1 MEKLLGNKQRL
12 QEEKEL
18 LTQIIKSS
26 VEDVDKEQT
35 ILLKMMVDRQE
46 RDFRIQRIIA
56 FSEVT
61 LLIVMIV
68 ISVVAVPRIFQT
80 TKKVESTMETVNTL
94 LDQAKDSLTQITE
107 LADVADRVMKDNEK
121 SLQVAIENFNRVDFE
136 SLNRSISS
144 LGDVMQPMV
153 DFLSLFNGK

>member
-1 MEKLLGNKQRL
+1 MELFKNKQL
-12 QEEKEL
+12 AEEREL

-61 LLIVMIV
+61 LLIVMII
-68 ISVVAVPRIFQT
+68 ISIIAVPRIFQT
-80 TKKVESTMETVNTL
+80 TQKVESTMQEVNTL
-94 LDQAKDSLTQITE
+94 LVQAKDSLTQITE
-107 LADVADRVMKDNEK
+107 LAEDADRVMSDNEK
-121 SLQVAIENFNRVDFE
+121 AIKEAIENFNSVDFA

-144 LGDVMQPMV
+144 LADVMQPMV
-153 DFLSLFNGK
+153 DFLSLFGGK